1 MLDGAGVSGAKESS
15 NGSKS
20 LHGDLMRVV
29 VEGCVQLNGVIK
41 SDAVPE
47 IVASF
52 YTENTV

>member
-1 MLDGAGVSGAKESS
+1 MLDGCGGGDAKSS
-15 NGSKS
+15 SDGSES

-29 VEGCVQLNGVIK
+29 IEGCVQLNGVIK

-47 IVASF
+47 IIASF

>member
-1 MLDGAGVSGAKESS
+1 MLDGCGGGNSKSSS
-15 NGSKS
+15 NGSES

-47 IVASF
+47 IIASF
-52 YTENTV
+52 YTEKTV

>member
-15 NGSKS
+15 DGSES

-47 IVASF
+47 MIASF